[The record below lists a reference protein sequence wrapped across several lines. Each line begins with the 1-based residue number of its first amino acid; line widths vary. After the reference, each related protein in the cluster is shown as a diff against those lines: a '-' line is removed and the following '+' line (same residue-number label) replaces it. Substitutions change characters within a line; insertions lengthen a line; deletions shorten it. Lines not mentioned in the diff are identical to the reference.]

1 MGQETRAEQQSAVGV
16 LTVFNKDSEA
26 SRAGAQSPEVG
37 APIADILQTN
47 GSSGLV
53 GTLMWGAGRSRRSAL
68 GVKDPTI
75 SNRQIRIHCVIYEED
90 GGSGILPLIFAEDLS
105 SNGKHCP
112 VLLNEGDE
120 LCISPTVSLFFKTY
134 GHSGPKAGTGEKVQ
148 RRETKLFEDR
158 YVVMNRRLGVGG
170 HGAVYAA
177 IEKKSSRQ
185 LACKVIAL
193 RKYIDDPDLLH
204 YRTCPEA
211 PDKFGT
217 KARPVDK
224 AVRIR
229 RRLNKLAREFEILKD
244 LTHPN
249 IIMLEKVFC
258 TSHHIYMFS
267 ELLTAGDLFS
277 FIEYKGGK
285 LPDIEAAVLL
295 RQILKAVDYLHER
308 NIVHRDLKPDNI
320 LMTSL
325 RDGARIVLT
334 DFGHARVLPDT
345 SGSGHAK
352 VATNQR
358 MFSVVGTWEYTA
370 PEIHKCNSTIAEG
383 QGYSKAVDMWSIG
396 CITAALVTGDVIFT
410 DKTDPK
416 YDTDPSAVILNLAAR
431 CDLAIVDAGGSWEGI
446 GHRAKDFVKRLLVLD
461 EAKRMD
467 VKQALEHPWFTN
479 KYHAVEFEALYH
491 RAIKNWKPRRKIF
504 NVIEQINTSHL
515 GQPAMDSELAE
526 PGNHATRSRYFAP
539 ARPSLPA
546 FPHLTASPIT
556 RMPTTL
562 PLIAEPDIENL
573 EEMQETTLDSSSH
586 HCPPPSSAP
595 NETFTLNTI
604 PYSQQRNMQN
614 TPLDRSTRPNPP
626 VPSFV
631 DISQTSDRMSQ
642 GVIAGTQMLDRPASQ
657 PDLLNHSANTR
668 ELVSSGHE
676 RSVKTPGQRKRHW
689 SSDNS
694 SGLEVDGEMEQSTRD
709 NMDELLQSNSL
720 EHGPTKWQKACS

>member
-1 MGQETRAEQQSAVGV
+1 MAVEWLHRGQ
-16 LTVFNKDSEA
+16 
-26 SRAGAQSPEVG
+26 
-37 APIADILQTN
+37 QT
-47 GSSGLV
+47 
-53 GTLMWGAGRSRRSAL
+53 
-68 GVKDPTI
+68 
-75 SNRQIRIHCVIYEED
+75 E
-90 GGSGILPLIFAEDLS
+90 
-105 SNGKHCP
+105 P
-112 VLLNEGDE
+112 V
-120 LCISPTVSLFFKTY
+120 
-134 GHSGPKAGTGEKVQ
+134 Q
-148 RRETKLFEDR
+148 LFEDR
-158 YVVMNRRLGVGG
+158 YVVMNRKLGVGG

-193 RKYIDDPDLLH
+193 SKYVDDPDLLH

-211 PDKFGT
+211 PNKLGT
-217 KARPVDK
+217 EARPVDR

-244 LTHPN
+244 LTHV
-249 IIMLEKVFC
+249 K
-258 TSHHIYMFS
+258 
-267 ELLTAGDLFS
+267 LLTAGDLFS

-345 SGSGHAK
+345 SDSRHGK
-352 VATNQR
+352 VAINQR

-370 PEIHKCNSTIAEG
+370 PEIHKCNSTLPED

-410 DKTDPK
+410 DKTDPA
-416 YDTDPSAVILNLAAR
+416 YDTNPSAVILNLAAR

-479 KYHAVEFEALYH
+479 KHHAAEFEALYH
-491 RAIKNWKPRRKIF
+491 RAIRNWKPRRKIF
-504 NVIEQINTSHL
+504 NVIEQMSTSHL
-515 GQPAMDSELAE
+515 GHPAMDSELGE
-526 PGNHATRSRYFAP
+526 QVNHGTHSRYFAP
-539 ARPSLPA
+539 ARPSLPS
-546 FPHLTASPIT
+546 FPHLTASPVT

-562 PLIAEPDIENL
+562 PPIAEENKGNL
-573 EEMQETTLDSSSH
+573 EGTQETSFDSSGL
-586 HCPPPSSAP
+586 HCLPPP
-595 NETFTLNTI
+595 NEPVTFNTI
-604 PYSQQRNMQN
+604 PYSQQLNTQN
-614 TPLDRSTRPNPP
+614 TPLDRSTQPNLL
-626 VPSFV
+626 VPSLV
-631 DISQTSDRMSQ
+631 DTSQTSDRTSQ
-642 GVIAGTQMLDRPASQ
+642 GVIAEPEMLDRPAPQ
-657 PDLLNHSANTR
+657 PDLINHSTNTR

-676 RSVKTPGQRKRHW
+676 CSVATPTQRKRYW

-694 SGLEVDGEMEQSTRD
+694 SGFKFDGEMEQSMRD
-709 NMDELLQSNSL
+709 NIDELLQSNGL
-720 EHGPTKWQKACS
+720 EHGPTKRQKACS